1 MTFHHWFMQRIDLDF
16 DLLRSFV
23 AVAETGGFTAAGDRI
38 GLSQSGISVRIRK
51 LEERLGRRLL
61 QRTSRAVA
69 PTEEGE
75 QFLNYARRMI
85 DLNDEAVARMTGAHA
100 EGRLN
105 LGIADYVVP
114 RLLPDLL
121 GKFARRQPGVKMEM
135 RTGLSVDLMPGFE
148 QGDLDLVIAGRG
160 LVFKGGEL
168 LYRDPL
174 VWVAAPS
181 FELRLDRPLP
191 LATLPDFCTHRRLSL
206 AALDH
211 AGMGWQIVYAG
222 SSMAGLLA
230 AVMGGLGIAA
240 IPISSLTGQL
250 RRLTEADGL
259 PPLASSEIALFRQ
272 GEQLS
277 PSATAFVDFLSEEL
291 ARA

>member
-1 MTFHHWFMQRIDLDF
+1 MHRIDLDF
-16 DLLRSFV
+16 DLLRCFV
-23 AVAETGGFTAAGDRI
+23 AVAETGGFTTAGERI
-38 GLSQSGISVRIRK
+38 GLTQSGISVRIRK

-61 QRTSRAVA
+61 DRTSRSVA
-69 PTEEGE
+69 PTQEGE

-85 DLNDEAVARMTGAHA
+85 DLNDEAVARITGARA

-148 QGDLDLVIAGRG
+148 QGELDLVIAGRG
-160 LVFKGGEL
+160 LVFQGGEL

-191 LATLPDFCTHRRLSL
+191 LAMLPEFCTHRRLSL
-206 AALDH
+206 AALDR
-211 AGMGWQIVYAG
+211 AGMGWEIVYAG

-250 RRLTEADGL
+250 RRLGEADGL
-259 PPLASSEIALFRQ
+259 PPLPSSEIALFRR

-277 PSATAFVDFLSEEL
+277 PSAAAFVDFLATEL
-291 ARA
+291 AAGSAS

>member
-1 MTFHHWFMQRIDLDF
+1 MPRIDLDF

-23 AVAETGGFTAAGDRI
+23 AVAETGGFTAAGERI
-38 GLSQSGISVRIRK
+38 GLTQSGISVRIRK
-51 LEERLGRRLL
+51 LEERLGRKLL
-61 QRTSRAVA
+61 ARTSRAVA
-69 PTEEGE
+69 PTAEGE
-75 QFLNYARRMI
+75 QLLNYARRMI
-85 DLNDEAVARMTGAHA
+85 DLNDEAVARMAGARA

-148 QGDLDLVIAGRG
+148 QGELDLVIAGRG
-160 LVFKGGEL
+160 LLFKDGEL

-174 VWVAAPS
+174 VWVAAPG

-191 LATLPDFCTHRRLSL
+191 LAALPDFCTHRRLSL
-206 AALDH
+206 GALDH
-211 AGMGWQIVYAG
+211 AGMGWEMIYTG

-240 IPISSLTGQL
+240 IPVSSLTGQL
-250 RRLTEADGL
+250 CRLTEADGL
-259 PPLASSEIALFRQ
+259 PPLPSSEIALFRRD
-272 GEQLS
+272 EQLA
-277 PSATAFVDFLSEEL
+277 PSAAAFVDFLNEEL
-291 ARA
+291 AAGA